1 MSNNMFTNIT
11 IRAISPDGWPVD
23 FQIAP
28 ETKTTEAFAF
38 LEKYGYRPAADA
50 PAEWGPG
57 PEHGGSPTTIELPAD
72 SLVALVTDGKAY
84 WKVKAGEYQK
94 FGISIWP
101 ETLEAAGF
109 DVDDLN
115 PLKPVDLRG
124 WTAVCALKEDGK
136 AKKVIRLEKAG

>member
-1 MSNNMFTNIT
+1 MSNNIFTNIT

-28 ETKTTEAFAF
+28 DTKTAEAFAF
-38 LEKYGYRPAADA
+38 LEKYGYRPAAGA
-50 PAEWGPG
+50 PAEFGPG

-94 FGISIWP
+94 FGVSIWP
-101 ETLEAAGF
+101 EALEAAGF
-109 DVDDLN
+109 NVDDLN

-124 WTAVCALKEDGK
+124 WTAVCTLKDDGK
-136 AKKVIRLEKAG
+136 AKKVIRLEKAS